1 MQGPYDT
8 MMHECASLEGG
19 TSNRI
24 LMVLEKQLVF
34 STRLTEA
41 LQVSSYLRHAVS
53 FQDSSGAIL
62 GCSRIVT
69 LSAVAAA
76 YRDKTT
82 FSQFS
87 RILPA
92 TFMDVSNLDVLRH
105 NILESVT
112 GTCSS
117 RESIFDPWSPREE
130 PVGVTETPDQFPVG
144 DLSKHP
150 LELFVFLFEISLIGS
165 GTILRNVV
173 SSDVCNF

>member
-53 FQDSSGAIL
+53 FQDSSDAIL
-62 GCSRIVT
+62 GCSRFVT

-76 YRDKTT
+76 HKGKTT

-87 RILPA
+87 RILPV
-92 TFMDVSNLDVLRH
+92 TFVDVSNLDLLQY
-105 NILESVT
+105 NILESVAD
-112 GTCSS
+112 TCSS
-117 RESIFDPWSPREE
+117 KAAIFDPWSPREE

-150 LELFVFLFEISLIGS
+150 LELIIVLFEISLIGS
-165 GTILRNVV
+165 GTILGHVV
-173 SSDVCNF
+173 SSDA